1 MHENIFSKIQHN
13 IWIKFFYFWFL
24 TSTLFSCCT
33 PSHSKPFLPTTLH
46 TLHLLYPPLHIL
58 HFCTL
63 CTSTFYTTVP
73 SAHPHTPHLPYPLCP
88 PVFHSFI
95 RIFGITHLFHLLY
108 PLTLYSTIYVYFVN
122 LFNKFMGLMVQH
134 VPACLAHGKIHHL
147 ILSRLDKILENLTFH
162 WIFDDEMKRKS
173 YCILSHNLTQ
183 NKFLLV
189 FFLSV

>member
-46 TLHLLYPPLHIL
+46 TLHLLYPPFHIL

-95 RIFGITHLFHLLY
+95 IIFGITHLFHLLY
-108 PLTLYSTIYVYFVN
+108 PLTLYSTIYTLWTYSTS
-122 LFNKFMGLMVQH
+122 LWASWYCT
-134 VPACLAHGKIHHL
+134 ACSLPGPWENPPPDSITVRQNIGKL
-147 ILSRLDKILENLTFH
+147 YSH